1 LTAKNAKQIYGKLST
16 NPIVAIDY
24 ILEEFSKEKQRK
36 ISLQISDLL
45 DLFSQAVLKSTGM
58 DDDLWRDDPLNGLF
72 EKVLL
77 QPNKRFVAICLLRL
91 LGTNDKPFE
100 REDFRVKTFKLF
112 DETLSRDIYRRLE
125 INTKD
130 QTYQKRSKLEGLV
143 AGVENEFSDLIS
155 SFENLEVLRVFRHS
169 FLQKIN
175 DQVSK
180 AILWPFLPRRLVD
193 VRLKEVFSLVEAYLD
208 EKEKNSVQRFNEA
221 RETLKN
227 YLGEAKEHGTNY
239 SCGYLGGLA
248 KKLLD
253 LLEKHFKENPLS
265 KPADVTIDKSEKKY
279 PFYIKDGEID
289 LSFIVRNNGP
299 GYAFGVYLE
308 FDATIT
314 LKKTSLYIGDIEP
327 LPGSVRMEIP
337 CKIEGPKGRVL
348 VSVKI
353 NWTNIDGSHEERL
366 CNFELEGQ
374 RSDIDWEILEKEDP
388 YSLEPVTTEEE
399 LVGRR
404 EILNR
409 LESLTKRKHL
419 GSAFIYGQKRVGKTS
434 IVKTLKNRLDRLQAP
449 NLLVIYLESGDYIH
463 PNPEITIEQ
472 LGKSIIKEIQ
482 MADKRFDSL
491 HVSSF
496 EGSLSPLVEFL
507 KSVTRIDSD
516 FRILFVL
523 DEFDDIPVG
532 LYKRGSLGNAFFLNL
547 RSISGKPPFSFIL
560 VGGERMELIISCQG
574 AALNKF
580 HPIRIDYFDKEKDWP
595 DFQELVRRPIKQW
608 FEITDEALTTLY
620 NQTAG
625 NPFFTKL
632 ICDSLFDM
640 MVERRDS
647 HVTGREIEEAT
658 ETALRHVESN
668 MFAHFWEH
676 GIPGTGARAEEI
688 LMRRRKVLLA
698 LTDSIRRY
706 RSSEKQ
712 NIVKQAKKWGLSE
725 SIVEMELRE
734 FERRQVLMRKN
745 NAYNCKVA
753 FFERWL
759 VEKGLGIIITPLTE
773 YDESLRQREAEE
785 TARIT
790 SQEIV
795 ELANK
800 WGVYKGRNI
809 AEDQVRAWL
818 DQFGDNESQRLMFK
832 ILQNITFYTADSL
845 RAKMNEAQSIVKR
858 GLVWKIKERRRKR
871 ADILVSY
878 LEDPGKSGVYL
889 ARLYADENDIYA
901 DNVIERSKVTEALT
915 AKAKEWEAFALV
927 FVDDFIGTDNS
938 ACQYFRT
945 LVEEHGEILKKLSK
959 EPGEIT
965 GTRKLQMFFVAM
977 TGFQEAQANIEE
989 IVESLGLSVKVHICD
1004 PLGES
1009 AKAFSN
1015 NSQIFTDP
1023 DEREKAKKI
1032 AERIGSELVEKVPL
1046 GYGNCQAT
1054 VVFEHNCPNDSLP
1067 ILWRESKNWLPLFKR
1082 L

>member
-1 LTAKNAKQIYGKLST
+1 MAKNTKQIGEKLST

-24 ILEEFSKEKQRK
+24 ILEEFSKEKQRR

-72 EKVLL
+72 KEVLL
-77 QPNKRFVAICLLRL
+77 QAHKRFVAICLLRL
-91 LGTNDKPFE
+91 LEANDKPFE
-100 REDFRVKTFKLF
+100 REDFQVKTFKLF
-112 DETLSRDIYRRLE
+112 DETLSRDIYPRLD

-143 AGVENEFSDLIS
+143 SRVENEFSDLIS
-155 SFENLEVLRVFRHS
+155 SFDNLEVLRGFRHS

-175 DQVSK
+175 GQASK
-180 AILWPFLPRRLVD
+180 AILWPFLPRRLLD

-208 EKEKNSVQRFNEA
+208 EKEKNLVQRFNEA
-221 RETLKN
+221 TEILKS
-227 YLGEAKEHGTNY
+227 YLAEAKQHGTNY
-239 SCGYLGGLA
+239 SCRYLGGLA

-265 KPADVTIDKSEKKY
+265 KPADVTINKSEKKY
-279 PFYIKDGEID
+279 PFYVKDREID
-289 LSFIVRNNGP
+289 LGFVVRNNGP
-299 GYAFGVYLE
+299 GYAFGVDLK

-314 LKKTSLYIGDIEP
+314 LKKTGLYIGDIEP
-327 LPGSVRMEIP
+327 LPGLVRIEIP
-337 CKIEGPKGRVL
+337 CKIESPRGRVL

-353 NWTNIDGSHEERL
+353 NWTNIDGSYEERS

-374 RSDIDWEILEKEDP
+374 RSDIDWETLEKEDP

-449 NLLVIYLESGDYIH
+449 NLLVIYLEPGDYIH
-463 PNPEITIEQ
+463 PNPETTIEQ

-482 MADKRFDSL
+482 MADKRFDNL
-491 HVSSF
+491 HVSNF

-523 DEFDDIPVG
+523 DEFDDIPVE
-532 LYKRGSLGNAFFLNL
+532 LYKRGPLGNAFFLTL
-547 RSISGKPPFSFIL
+547 RSISSKPPFSFIL
-560 VGGERMELIISCQG
+560 VGGERMEFIISYQG

-580 HPIRIDYFDKEKDWP
+580 YPIRVDYFDKEKDWP
-595 DFQELVRRPIKQW
+595 DFQELVRRPVKQW

-632 ICDSLFDM
+632 ICSSLFNM

-647 HVTGREIEEAT
+647 HVTPKEIEEAT
-658 ETALRHVESN
+658 ERALQAVASN
-668 MFAHFWEH
+668 VFQHFWEH
-676 GIPGTGARAEEI
+676 GIFETGVRAEEI
-688 LMRRRKVLLA
+688 SIQRRKVLLA
-698 LTDSIRRY
+698 LVETIRQY
-706 RSSEKQ
+706 RLAKKE
-712 NIVKQAKKWGLSE
+712 NIVKQATKWGLKGP
-725 SIVEMELRE
+725 IVENELRE
-734 FERRQVLMRKN
+734 FERRQVLVKKN
-745 NAYNCKVA
+745 EVHSCKVA
-753 FFERWL
+753 FFEKWL
-759 VEKGLGIIITPLTE
+759 VERGIHEIIITFTE
-773 YDESLRQREAEE
+773 YDEALRQKEAEE

-790 SQEIV
+790 SREIV
-795 ELANK
+795 ELVNK
-800 WGVYKGRNI
+800 WGVYKGRKI
-809 AEDQVRAWL
+809 TEDQVRAWL
-818 DQFGDNESQRLMFK
+818 NQFADNESQRLMFK

-845 RAKMNEAQSIVKR
+845 RAKMNEAQDIVKR

-901 DNVIERSKVTEALT
+901 DNVIERSKVTEALK

-927 FVDDFIGTDNS
+927 FVDDFVGTDNS

-965 GTRKLQMFFVAM
+965 GTRKLQMFFVAI

-989 IVESLGLSVKVHICD
+989 TVESLGLSGKVHICD
-1004 PLGES
+1004 PLGDS

-1015 NSQIFTDP
+1015 DSQIFTDP
-1023 DEREKAKKI
+1023 DERDKARKI
-1032 AERIGSELVEKVPL
+1032 AERIGSELVEKAPL

-1054 VVFEHNCPNDSLP
+1054 VVFEHNCPYNSLP
-1067 ILWRESKNWLPLFKR
+1067 ILWCESKNWLPLFKR